1 MLCLV
6 ALITGCN
13 NPEKENQLN
22 KDRQYEADR
31 IAANSKENIS
41 ELPLN
46 FEFGMT
52 KEEVNNNLNKL
63 LADSIIS
70 LKYNKDYEY
79 SYVLNSGQ
87 TIPTGIGFGFYK
99 DSLYALAFSFR
110 ESPLYPISR

>member
-41 ELPLN
+41 DP
-46 FEFGMT
+46 GT
-52 KEEVNNNLNKL
+52 
-63 LADSIIS
+63 DC
-70 LKYNKDYEY
+70 
-79 SYVLNSGQ
+79 
-87 TIPTGIGFGFYK
+87 
-99 DSLYALAFSFR
+99 R
-110 ESPLYPISR
+110 EGP

>member
-1 MLCLV
+1 MLCLA
-6 ALITGCN
+6 ALITGCS

-52 KEEVNNNLNKL
+52 KEEV
-63 LADSIIS
+63 A
-70 LKYNKDYEY
+70 KYLT
-79 SYVLNSGQ
+79 SAQ
-87 TIPTGIGFGFYK
+87 
-99 DSLYALAFSFR
+99 A
-110 ESPLYPISR
+110 